1 MTLLFRPP
9 RPARPVPGVRHA
21 ADAFS
26 QGRPLPAPRKD
37 IATTMDPD
45 LVIPDDF
52 KREPETLGKVLDDD
66 AENKRACEAA
76 KKTTP
81 PEA

>member
-9 RPARPVPGVRHA
+9 RP
-21 ADAFS
+21 
-26 QGRPLPAPRKD
+26 L
-37 IATTMDPD
+37 TMNPD

-52 KREPETLGKVLDDD
+52 KREPETLGKVLDDIVAIDDRERAALD

-76 KKTTP
+76 R
-81 PEA
+81 

>member
-21 ADAFS
+21 ADAFYE
-26 QGRPLPAPRKD
+26 GRPLPAPRK
-37 IATTMDPD
+37 APTMNPD

-52 KREPETLGKVLDDD
+52 KREPETLGKVLDDIVAID
-66 AENKRACEAA
+66 EAA
-76 KKTTP
+76 R
-81 PEA
+81 